1 MQNYQNEETLMKYWM
16 SWRFEE
22 EQENAGLRDSL
33 GVPNKVSCRLSLS
46 PNHLS
51 LAEYKIEHGLGYRRS
66 KGGWNDVRMG
76 PTPG

>member
-1 MQNYQNEETLMKYWM
+1 MDYGM

-22 EQENAGLRDSL
+22 EQENAGLHDSL
-33 GVPNKVSCRLSLS
+33 GVPNKVGHRPSLS

-51 LAEYKIEHGLGYRRS
+51 LAEYKIEHGLGYKRS
-66 KGGWNDVRMG
+66 SDGWKDVTRS